1 VRKNP
6 NILFTGLTGNL
17 GRKLIPYL
25 IRKNYKIF
33 TIYKY
38 EKELKL
44 INKLYIKQINYI
56 KCDLNIEKDS
66 LKIIKIL
73 EKKDIA
79 IDAIVNL
86 VGGFIYKDLKNSKN
100 EDFIKMMNINFFSI
114 LNISRLSMKIL
125 SNSKNKSIINILS
138 PYAEAPV
145 NGVSAYAASKAAL
158 MSLSKSMAIEYQEYD
173 IRVNCIMSDT
183 IDTEINRKE
192 MPNENFSKWIKPV
205 QIFNA
210 IELLTSEKSKFINGE
225 IIRLKNE

>member
-1 VRKNP
+1 MRKNP

-138 PYAEAPV
+138 P
-145 NGVSAYAASKAAL
+145 
-158 MSLSKSMAIEYQEYD
+158 
-173 IRVNCIMSDT
+173 
-183 IDTEINRKE
+183 
-192 MPNENFSKWIKPV
+192 
-205 QIFNA
+205 
-210 IELLTSEKSKFINGE
+210 
-225 IIRLKNE
+225 

>member
-1 VRKNP
+1 
-6 NILFTGLTGNL
+6 
-17 GRKLIPYL
+17 
-25 IRKNYKIF
+25 
-33 TIYKY
+33 
-38 EKELKL
+38 
-44 INKLYIKQINYI
+44 
-56 KCDLNIEKDS
+56 
-66 LKIIKIL
+66 
-73 EKKDIA
+73 
-79 IDAIVNL
+79 
-86 VGGFIYKDLKNSKN
+86 
-100 EDFIKMMNINFFSI
+100 MMNINFFSI

-138 PYAEAPV
+138 PYAETPV

-225 IIRLKNE
+225 IVRLKNE

>member
-1 VRKNP
+1 MRKNP

-158 MSLSKSMAIEYQEYD
+158 MSLSKSRI
-173 IRVNCIMSDT
+173 
-183 IDTEINRKE
+183 
-192 MPNENFSKWIKPV
+192 
-205 QIFNA
+205 
-210 IELLTSEKSKFINGE
+210 
-225 IIRLKNE
+225 